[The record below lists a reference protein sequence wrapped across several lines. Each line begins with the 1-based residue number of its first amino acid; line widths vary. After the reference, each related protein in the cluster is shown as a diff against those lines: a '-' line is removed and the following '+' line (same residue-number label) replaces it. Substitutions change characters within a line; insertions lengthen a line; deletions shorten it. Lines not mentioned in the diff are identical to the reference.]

1 MLTQTHYGEIQKNAV
16 MLNENVKTTKTVK
29 QNKNQKDSLTFILM
43 NFCST
48 DNDSDGSD
56 GERSDSKIDML
67 SD

>member
-1 MLTQTHYGEIQKNAV
+1 MLTQTHYGGIHKNAV
-16 MLNENVKTTKTVK
+16 ILNENVKTTTTVK

-56 GERSDSKIDML
+56 GERSDSNIDML
-67 SD
+67 ID